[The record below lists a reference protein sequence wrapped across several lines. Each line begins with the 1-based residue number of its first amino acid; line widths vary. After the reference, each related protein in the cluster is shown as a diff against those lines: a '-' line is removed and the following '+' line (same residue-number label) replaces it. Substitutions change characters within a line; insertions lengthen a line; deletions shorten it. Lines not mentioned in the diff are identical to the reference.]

1 MLIPA
6 SAGAH
11 GPGEIT
17 TPAGAA
23 PATWAA
29 VTSSLRTTS
38 TQAARAVQQVGEVP
52 GERVV
57 VVDEDHERAGRPASC
72 CYH

>member
-6 SAGAH
+6 SAGAQ

-38 TQAARAVQQVGEVP
+38 TRQPALSSRWARFQVNE
-52 GERVV
+52 
-57 VVDEDHERAGRPASC
+57 S
-72 CYH
+72 

>member
-1 MLIPA
+1 MLMPA

-23 PATWAA
+23 AITSSG

-38 TQAARAVQQVGEVP
+38 TRAPAPSSRWARFQVNE
-52 GERVV
+52 
-57 VVDEDHERAGRPASC
+57 S
-72 CYH
+72 